1 MCLGVPGRIVEI
13 ASAEHQLAVVDVE
26 GVRRK
31 INYSLIGAEGMTAG
45 DWVLIH
51 VGFALSKIDEAEAQA
66 TLAFLAAMGDPYTDE
81 NPGVVTAHSPT
92 PSATRSAQVAGA

>member
-13 ASAEHQLAVVDVE
+13 ASVEHQLAVVDVE

-31 INYSLIGAEGMTAG
+31 VNVGLIVEEGVTAG

-51 VGFALSKIDEAEAQA
+51 VGFALSKIDEAEAAA
-66 TLAFLAAMGDPYTDE
+66 TLAFLEAMGDPYTE
-81 NPGVVTAHSPT
+81 ELEALFES
-92 PSATRSAQVAGA
+92 RIE

>member
-13 ASAEHQLAVVDVE
+13 TDVDHQLAVADVE

-31 INYSLIGAEGMTAG
+31 INIGLLVEEEVIAG

-51 VGFALSKIDEAEAQA
+51 VGFAMSKIDEAEAEA
-66 TLAFLAAMGDPYTDE
+66 TLALLAGMGDAYTDE
-81 NPGVVTAHSPT
+81 LDALFQS
-92 PSATRSAQVAGA
+92 RIE